1 MECCVGFVLKQHE
14 GYLLRNSA
22 QHCQSSLHD
31 SSVFQ
36 PISPL
41 TRDFPARL
49 PEKEDRLK
57 TRAMGAFPLC
67 VKMLLYA
74 STASHFVHSF
84 TSLINL
90 HLDPRA
96 TRKLQF

>member
-1 MECCVGFVLKQHE
+1 MEYCVGFVLKQHE
-14 GYLLRNSA
+14 GYLLRHSA

-57 TRAMGAFPLC
+57 TRAMGSNPFLFAS
-67 VKMLLYA
+67 KGYYMLQLPAILYILFQA
-74 STASHFVHSF
+74 
-84 TSLINL
+84 
-90 HLDPRA
+90 
-96 TRKLQF
+96 